1 MSIVSQTPCACL
13 HGVAG
18 EVVPVTV
25 HLLSS
30 SRIRGKV
37 ALGDVV
43 LVDVEVELP
52 VVCVSTILDNS
63 AGSGLSL
70 SMLSRG
76 SSVSTKVI
84 YSRAVEE
91 RVRVVAQLPSGVVE
105 VGAVCS
111 CRDSA
116 AHAQEGHGLVR
127 QVVNVVEAESG
138 PLVVGVQGGELDLAN
153 SSGSNGLAVDNSEL
167 LGLRGVDLLE
177 VVDVG
182 ADVLARSAVHH
193 E

>member
-1 MSIVSQTPCACL
+1 M
-13 HGVAG
+13 
-18 EVVPVTV
+18 VPVTV

-37 ALGDVV
+37 ALCDVV

-138 PLVVGVQGGELDLAN
+138 PLVVGVQQRGELNLAN